1 MNIQG
6 NSLAEVLN
14 GDAVNNKPRL
24 ANKER
29 SEPGNSKNDETLCAN
44 RDSSS
49 VT

>member
-6 NSLAEVLN
+6 DSLAEVLN

-29 SEPGNSKNDETLCAN
+29 SASRKFKKIMKRGVRIEIVHP
-44 RDSSS
+44 
-49 VT
+49 